1 METVSIQMA
10 NCLFFYIFL
19 NGGLENRKT
28 MLFNSLYSVSCV
40 FLSVKLSLFEQFIGS
55 MMQRL
60 SKDMCGVALAFKVLG
75 E

>member
-1 METVSIQMA
+1 
-10 NCLFFYIFL
+10 
-19 NGGLENRKT
+19 